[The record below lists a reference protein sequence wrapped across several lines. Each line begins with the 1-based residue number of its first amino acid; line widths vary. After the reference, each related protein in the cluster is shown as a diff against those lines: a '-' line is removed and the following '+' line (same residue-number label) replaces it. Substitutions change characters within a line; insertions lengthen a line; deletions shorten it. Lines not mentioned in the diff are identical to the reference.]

1 MPISQPLLHKAHSC
15 DDPGVSHP
23 RSEFLLGGKGGCPVR
38 QQRAR
43 KVARVLPNVALS
55 DKKRFP
61 LSPLRCGTM
70 SNVELAGRTVEK
82 GKAPGKFQWPPQ
94 VAMLWFE

>member
-1 MPISQPLLHKAHSC
+1 MPIRQPLLHKVHRFRARPERQP
-15 DDPGVSHP
+15 PG
-23 RSEFLLGGKGGCPVR
+23 EFLLDGKGGCPVR
-38 QQRAR
+38 QHRAR
-43 KVARVLPNVALS
+43 KVTRALTNVAPT

-61 LSPLRCGTM
+61 LSPLRCGTT

-82 GKAPGKFQWPPQ
+82 GRAPGKFRWPRQ